1 MEKTEIPLHSRGGTG
16 KRVIR
21 ALFFDVD
28 GTLLGLKSHKLNET
42 DIESLQK
49 LREKGILLFIAT
61 GRDFYVTE
69 EMKALEPIM
78 EFFTGIIDVNGQHV
92 YLMDG
97 EEISFHPIAD
107 EDSVPLRQVCD
118 EQHLA
123 ILYRS
128 GNENCISEMTDHV
141 KRYWKWMG
149 LDIPRI
155 CPMDAVIHDV
165 PKLCIH
171 CSPEEEARF
180 LTPLMKHTWTA
191 RITPDLV
198 DLIPNGIGK
207 DSGIRE
213 ICERFDIKTEETMGF
228 GDGQNDLVMM
238 EHVGTAVAMANASE
252 NVKAAA
258 DFVTLTTEEAG
269 ITAALKHYGLL

>member
-1 MEKTEIPLHSRGGTG
+1 MEPA
-16 KRVIR
+16 IR

-28 GTLLGLKSHKLNET
+28 GTLVGLKSHRLNDT
-42 DIESLQK
+42 DVESLRK
-49 LREKGILLFIAT
+49 LRDKGILLFIAT
-61 GRDFYVTE
+61 GRDFYIPE
-69 EMKALEPIM
+69 EMEALEPVM
-78 EFFTGIIDVNGQHV
+78 EFFTGIVDVNGQHV
-92 YLMDG
+92 SLMNG

-107 EDSVPLRQVCD
+107 EDFLPLRQVCE

-123 ILYRS
+123 MLYRS

-141 KRYWKWMG
+141 NDYWKWMG
-149 LDIPRI
+149 LEIPRI
-155 CPMDAVIHDV
+155 RPMDPDIHDV

-191 RITPDLV
+191 RITQDLV

-213 ICERFDIKTEETMGF
+213 ICKHFGITTEQTMGF
-228 GDGQNDLVMM
+228 GDGQNDLCMLDV
-238 EHVGTAVAMANASE
+238 VGIAVAMGNSAE

-258 DFVTLTTEEAG
+258 DYVTGTSEDAG
-269 ITAALKHYGLL
+269 ITAALKHFGLI